1 MTQQE
6 KLEELA
12 LLFDEEVSVI
22 TPDTKLDNLIFD
34 SVARMAL
41 IALLS
46 EKFDK
51 SVGAAEFKLLASIQ
65 DILNLMHE

>member
-6 KLEELA
+6 KMEALA
-12 LLFDEEVSVI
+12 LLFDEDVSAI
-22 TPDTKLDNLIFD
+22 TPETKLDDLIFD
-34 SVARMAL
+34 SVAKMSL

-51 SVGAAEFKLLASIQ
+51 RIVAEDFKKLTAIQ

>member
-6 KLEELA
+6 KIEALA
-12 LLFDEEVSVI
+12 LLFDEEVSAI
-22 TPDTKLDNLIFD
+22 TPETKVENLIFD

-51 SVGAAEFKLLASIQ
+51 RVGASEFKAIISVQ
-65 DILNLMHE
+65 DILNLMQE

>member
-1 MTQQE
+1 MTQEE
-6 KLEELA
+6 KMEALA
-12 LLFDEEVSVI
+12 LLFDEEVSAI
-22 TPDTKLDNLIFD
+22 TPETKLEDLIFD
-34 SVARMAL
+34 SVARMSL

-51 SVGAAEFKLLASIQ
+51 RIGALEMKSLTSIQ